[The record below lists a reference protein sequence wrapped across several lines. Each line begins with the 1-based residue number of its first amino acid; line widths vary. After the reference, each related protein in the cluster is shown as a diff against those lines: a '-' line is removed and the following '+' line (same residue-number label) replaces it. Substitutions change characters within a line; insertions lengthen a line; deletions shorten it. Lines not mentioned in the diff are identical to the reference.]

1 MMHKLRVETPNDM
14 QCPWEEEEL
23 DVSIIISMHSE
34 KQGI

>member
-14 QCPWEEEEL
+14 QCPWKEL
-23 DVSIIISMHSE
+23 GVSIIISMNSE